1 MAKGNIDWYEEGL
14 WYVHAKWVILY
25 ISLMSNVITIVHEYI
40 QNSEMEYYYE
50 S

>member
-1 MAKGNIDWYEEGL
+1 MAKGLIDWYREGL

-25 ISLMSNVITIVHEYI
+25 ISHMSYVIKVVHEYI
-40 QNSEMEYYYE
+40 QNSEMKYYYE